1 MKDIFATTLI
11 FAALFFAG
19 CSVEDDMPDVKTK
32 DVSFRVCVKCDDL
45 TLNDYYGASLV
56 QSVHKTDVDTA
67 YVELKDMAY
76 GKHEL
81 ELVIDGKKGMSDFMV
96 SDSTSSAYL
105 LSTVNANIGLTFD
118 DTMDEEIIYEF

>member
-1 MKDIFATTLI
+1 MKVLFTTTLLI
-11 FAALFFAG
+11 AALCFIG

-45 TLNDYYGASLV
+45 TFNDYYGASLV

-76 GKHEL
+76 GEHEL

-105 LSTVNANIGLTFD
+105 LSTVNASVWLTFD
-118 DTMDEEIIYEF
+118 VSMDEEIIYEF